1 MGPDAAQRLMAGLER
16 VTRHTLTLPA
26 EDELPALRL
35 DVSVAPAARHPCSE
49 PIVVYVLDPEPA
61 LFAAAGVS
69 VHGGGGALTELAL
82 FACPECVD
90 ALCV

>member
-1 MGPDAAQRLMAGLER
+1 MCCRKKVELTRALGGHGADAA
-16 VTRHTLTLPA
+16 
-26 EDELPALRL
+26 
-35 DVSVAPAARHPCSE
+35 
-49 PIVVYVLDPEPA
+49 A

-69 VHGGGGALTELAL
+69 VHDGGGGGALTELAL